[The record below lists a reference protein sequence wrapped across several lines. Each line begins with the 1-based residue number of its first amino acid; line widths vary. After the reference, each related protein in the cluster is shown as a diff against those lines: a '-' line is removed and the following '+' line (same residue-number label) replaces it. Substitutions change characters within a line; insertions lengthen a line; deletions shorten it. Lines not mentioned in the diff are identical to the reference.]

1 MATEPT
7 TLQEAV
13 VYFADPQNCYD
24 YVVPRRWPNGVI
36 CPTCGSDRVTFQ
48 PQHNRWQCSNRHP
61 RRQFS
66 LKTGTVMED
75 SPIGLD
81 KWLTAMWLVASN
93 RNGVSSWEL
102 HRAVKI
108 TQKTA
113 WFMLHRVR
121 LAMQDEMANQKL
133 SGIVEAD
140 ETFIGGK
147 AKNMHLDKLTRLKM
161 EGHVRAGTDGKAI
174 VMGLLER
181 KGKAKVKVLPNVRA
195 FHVRSNVVDNVEKG
209 STVYS
214 DSLRSYRN
222 LPVDGFIHDFVDH
235 TVQYV
240 NGQVHTNGLENFWSL
255 FKRTIKGTYVSV
267 EPFHLQA
274 YADEQVFRFNN
285 RLPMNDGDR
294 FSYLVRKIVGKRL
307 TYAELIGKTE
317 QGPKPE
323 EEPF

>member
-61 RRQFS
+61 RRQFT

-102 HRAVKI
+102 HRAVKV

-113 WFMLHRVR
+113 WFLLHRVR
-121 LAMQDEMANQKL
+121 LAMQDELANAKL

-195 FHVRSNVVDNVEKG
+195 FHIRTNVIENVEKG

-285 RLPMNDGDR
+285 RLPMSDGDR

-307 TYAELIGKTE
+307 TYAELTGKTE
-317 QGPKPE
+317 QGPKVE